1 MWRHQSSEPLKI
13 DGYSLYGV
21 LGEGAYCKV
30 RAVKSKK
37 TSKWYALKYMAK
49 CQSQSR
55 LRTLLQERNIMT
67 RLRHPFICQLRYA
80 FHDSHFLY
88 MILEVATGGTL
99 RANLMQL
106 TLNEDAVRVIISEL
120 ACAIDYLHS
129 FGIVHRD
136 VKPENILLDE
146 HGHVKLTDFNIAIE
160 LSVQSPHIQTMS
172 GTFLYLAPELQRREP
187 CTAQIDWWALGIVFY
202 ECMFGYVPFR
212 ASTAHAMLK
221 QISRGLE
228 FPVTEPDATAD
239 CRNAIEML
247 LTIDAQ
253 LRVKSSH
260 ELFQAPFFY
269 GISQTLMEKGAGPAP
284 IFVPPSLP
292 AVMSHKVDR
301 KLALE
306 TDYSTAL
313 IHRKREKKHRNS
325 QLRPDPQNYPDR
337 SERLYQRNR
346 KSFNDSHN
354 APKINSEVSFQTYS
368 YVDNRNS
375 CERLKLH
382 PPLTDQ
388 TIPKRKLSNIFRI
401 CTWARQQLTHSTKV

>member
-1 MWRHQSSEPLKI
+1 
-13 DGYSLYGV
+13 
-21 LGEGAYCKV
+21 
-30 RAVKSKK
+30 
-37 TSKWYALKYMAK
+37 
-49 CQSQSR
+49 
-55 LRTLLQERNIMT
+55 MT